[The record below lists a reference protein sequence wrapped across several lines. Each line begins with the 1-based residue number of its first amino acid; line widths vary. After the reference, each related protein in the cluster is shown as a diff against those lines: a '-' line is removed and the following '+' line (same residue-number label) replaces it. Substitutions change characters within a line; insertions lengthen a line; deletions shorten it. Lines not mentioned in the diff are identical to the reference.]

1 MTKDIENS
9 LSMFKTVKAVCDN
22 NIALI
27 NANVGLQ
34 STYADYVHLLGDMDI
49 LGQNQTKDRRG
60 ITKDKQNA
68 REKLELAIEA
78 ASGII
83 KAQFDHDNNYDVFSL
98 VNKPLST
105 LQGMRDQRIITHG
118 QLVHDLL
125 VQYQADLANF
135 GVDVAYIAEY
145 DKALDIYK
153 GLVAKPTMARN
164 DKAATTLLLSSKR
177 KQINNFLKNELDGAM
192 LLLKQDHLSV
202 WITYRNARKKIDNGI
217 RHNPLLGIITGV
229 VKMDE
234 GNVVMPDVLIE
245 VIGTETVIVTN
256 NSGAFTIIDVPPAT
270 YTIKASI
277 SGFDVKMVEDVVV
290 TAQQTTTVEI
300 KMTPSV

>member
-83 KAQFDHDNNYDVFSL
+83 KAQFDHDNKEVEYYCFTDFKL
-98 VNKPLST
+98 
-105 LQGMRDQRIITHG
+105 IG
-118 QLVHDLL
+118 QLTD
-125 VQYQADLANF
+125 AD
-135 GVDVAYIAEY
+135 
-145 DKALDIYK
+145 
-153 GLVAKPTMARN
+153 
-164 DKAATTLLLSSKR
+164 
-177 KQINNFLKNELDGAM
+177 
-192 LLLKQDHLSV
+192 
-202 WITYRNARKKIDNGI
+202 
-217 RHNPLLGIITGV
+217 
-229 VKMDE
+229 
-234 GNVVMPDVLIE
+234 
-245 VIGTETVIVTN
+245 
-256 NSGAFTIIDVPPAT
+256 
-270 YTIKASI
+270 
-277 SGFDVKMVEDVVV
+277 FDVSKVG
-290 TAQQTTTVEI
+290 
-300 KMTPSV
+300 KKK